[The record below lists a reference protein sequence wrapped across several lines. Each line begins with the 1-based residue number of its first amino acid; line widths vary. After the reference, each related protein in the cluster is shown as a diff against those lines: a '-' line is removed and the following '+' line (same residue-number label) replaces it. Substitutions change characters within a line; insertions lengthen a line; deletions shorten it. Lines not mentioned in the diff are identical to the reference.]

1 MRDGQAYKLLTK
13 RRKTRKKKTRKSAR
27 RTRSGWKVV
36 VRSKERGKEREKRG
50 HDGPRRQKHN
60 L

>member
-50 HDGPRRQKHN
+50 HDGPRR
-60 L
+60 